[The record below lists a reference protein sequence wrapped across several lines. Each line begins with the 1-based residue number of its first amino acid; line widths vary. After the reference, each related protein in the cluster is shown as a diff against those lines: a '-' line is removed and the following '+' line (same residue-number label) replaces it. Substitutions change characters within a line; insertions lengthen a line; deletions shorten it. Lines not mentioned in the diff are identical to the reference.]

1 MLTYGGLDKDPRPNR
16 QIRWL
21 NKLYD
26 VYGAG
31 IRPSGN
37 EARFFPLKKI
47 AIRSQVFRLPL
58 LKIGLYNTF
67 YWDKYKKLF
76 VSSVKD
82 IKFDIIIA
90 HEIRLV
96 PLALRIGQSAT
107 VLLDAHEYSP
117 ENFSDQFLW
126 RFFFKKYYIWLCE
139 KYLRSCGAVVTP
151 SRGVSNEYQKQFGI
165 RSQVITNASDY
176 RHLAPSKVNKGKIRI
191 IHHGN
196 ASASRNLELMIKVMD
211 FLDDRYLL
219 DLMLVRNRS
228 NKRYF
233 NKLNQIVQKK
243 VNVRIISP
251 VEFMEIVPFINKYD
265 IGFIFRSSVNLNL
278 KFGLGNKF
286 FEFIQARLMLAVG
299 PIPEMAKIVKEYDL
313 GLVSKD
319 FNPRTM
325 ANSIRSMS
333 VEDILYHKNQSHKY
347 AKELSSEK
355 NKVKFRN
362 IVAELVGNQR
372 C

>member
-1 MLTYGGLDKDPRPNR
+1 M
-16 QIRWL
+16 
-21 NKLYD
+21 
-26 VYGAG
+26 
-31 IRPSGN
+31 
-37 EARFFPLKKI
+37 
-47 AIRSQVFRLPL
+47 
-58 LKIGLYNTF
+58 
-67 YWDKYKKLF
+67 
-76 VSSVKD
+76 
-82 IKFDIIIA
+82 
-90 HEIRLV
+90 
-96 PLALRIGQSAT
+96 
-107 VLLDAHEYSP
+107 
-117 ENFSDQFLW
+117 
-126 RFFFKKYYIWLCE
+126 
-139 KYLRSCGAVVTP
+139 VTP